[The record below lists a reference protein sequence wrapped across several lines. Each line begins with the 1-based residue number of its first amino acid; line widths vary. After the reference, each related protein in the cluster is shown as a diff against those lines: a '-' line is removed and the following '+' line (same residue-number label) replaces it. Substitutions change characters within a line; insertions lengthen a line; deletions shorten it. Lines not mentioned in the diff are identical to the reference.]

1 MVLVVFVQPITEG
14 SIWYGLSDRLHLPCG
29 VPQGSCLGPLLFT
42 MYASKLFQVI
52 KEHLPSARAYADD
65 SQLYMSFKSDSKECE
80 NRCVSAMETCIK
92 AIRTWMIEDKMK
104 LNDGK
109 TEFLIIG
116 SRQQLEKVRI
126 DMLSV
131 GNVDIFSVSSAKNLG
146 TIVDSNM
153 SLTPHINQIAKA
165 AFYQLHN
172 IRRIRKYLSL
182 DATNILVHAFV
193 TSIG

>member
-1 MVLVVFVQPITEG
+1 
-14 SIWYGLSDRLHLPCG
+14 
-29 VPQGSCLGPLLFT
+29 

-52 KEHLPSARAYADD
+52 KEHLPSAHAYADD
-65 SQLYMSFKSDSKECE
+65 SQLYMSFKPDSKECE
-80 NRCVSAMETCIK
+80 TRCVSAMETCIK
-92 AIRTWMIEDKMK
+92 AIRAWMIEDKMK

-131 GNVDIFSVSSAKNLG
+131 GHVEIFAISSAKNLG

-153 SLTPHINQIAKA
+153 SLTPHINQTAKA

-172 IRRIRKYLSL
+172 IRRICKYVSL
-182 DATNILVHAFV
+182 DATKILVHALVSFMGYLL
-193 TSIG
+193 SR